1 MKTKVTIRLGRVEDA
16 PAIMRFMGEHW
27 RKGHILSLSRELLLH
42 EFAEGN
48 LLNFALAWRDDRLVG
63 LFGFIRYN
71 QRPVPDLAG
80 SLWKV
85 IASEKTP
92 LLGIRLRRFVMD
104 NVPHRFFAAPGAGP
118 QTRPIYQIIG
128 LEWKTMDHW
137 FMLNPERN
145 PEHCRLIRF
154 ERFPEKIGVDDPLPS
169 PAEWSIQELVSANEL
184 GRFPFSRYHHV
195 LPYKDE
201 SYVRHRFFRHPIY
214 RYRVWHLQHGDHQ
227 ALFITRMARHEDA
240 AALRVVD
247 FYGDESC
254 LPLLGIALRRQ
265 LVESGAEY
273 ADFIAS
279 GLNTGKMEQAGFTL
293 LDLDQTHTIVPNY
306 FEPFE
311 QKNVPIHCV
320 HDPVPEG
327 FQFRM
332 FRADGDQD
340 RPSELRIQEDD
351 RMNAPKHALP

>member
-145 PEHCRLIRF
+145 PEHC
-154 ERFPEKIGVDDPLPS
+154 LPRQS
-169 PAEWSIQELVSANEL
+169 
-184 GRFPFSRYHHV
+184 GRFKSWFQRTNWAVFHSPGITMSCPTRTSLTFDTAFSGI
-195 LPYKDE
+195 PYT
-201 SYVRHRFFRHPIY
+201 
-214 RYRVWHLQHGDHQ
+214 
-227 ALFITRMARHEDA
+227 ATA
-240 AALRVVD
+240 
-247 FYGDESC
+247 YGTSSMETIRLCSSPGWRD
-254 LPLLGIALRRQ
+254 
-265 LVESGAEY
+265 
-273 ADFIAS
+273 
-279 GLNTGKMEQAGFTL
+279 TKMPPPCG
-293 LDLDQTHTIVPNY
+293 
-306 FEPFE
+306 
-311 QKNVPIHCV
+311 
-320 HDPVPEG
+320 
-327 FQFRM
+327 
-332 FRADGDQD
+332 
-340 RPSELRIQEDD
+340 
-351 RMNAPKHALP
+351 